1 MSQDHSRHEPHSH
14 DRHDA
19 VDELSPKEKLLKLLE
34 YWMKHNEEHAR
45 TYRQWA
51 ETAGAQSMPEVAL
64 RLKEAAE
71 ATVAVNRQF
80 AAALELVREAAG
92 EKQGGS

>member
-1 MSQDHSRHEPHSH
+1 MSHHHPHHEQPSH
-14 DRHDA
+14 DHHDSGE
-19 VDELSPKEKLLKLLE
+19 ELALREKMVKLLE
-34 YWMKHNEEHAR
+34 HWMKHNEGHAQ

-71 ATVAVNRQF
+71 ATLAVNRRF
-80 AAALELVREAAG
+80 EAALKLVCE
-92 EKQGGS
+92 GS

>member
-1 MSQDHSRHEPHSH
+1 ME
-14 DRHDA
+14 
-19 VDELSPKEKLLKLLE
+19 
-34 YWMKHNEEHAR
+34 HNEGHAQ

-71 ATVAVNRQF
+71 ATLAVNRRF
-80 AAALELVREAAG
+80 EAALKLVCE
-92 EKQGGS
+92 GS

>member
-1 MSQDHSRHEPHSH
+1 MSHHNSQHERASH
-14 DRHDA
+14 DHHGTGE
-19 VDELSPKEKLLKLLE
+19 ELAPRAKLVKLLKH
-34 YWMKHNEEHAR
+34 WMRHNEEHAR

-71 ATVAVNRQF
+71 STVAINRQF
-80 AAALELVREAAG
+80 EAALKCVRWTR
-92 EKQGGS
+92 

>member
-1 MSQDHSRHEPHSH
+1 MSHNHSHHLPHSQDHHGTGE
-14 DRHDA
+14 
-19 VDELSPKEKLLKLLE
+19 ELAPRAKLVKLLE
-34 YWMKHNEEHAR
+34 HWMRHNEEHAR

-71 ATVAVNRQF
+71 STVAINRQF
-80 AAALELVREAAG
+80 EAALKLVREA
-92 EKQGGS
+92 S

>member
-1 MSQDHSRHEPHSH
+1 M
-14 DRHDA
+14 
-19 VDELSPKEKLLKLLE
+19 VKLLE
-34 YWMKHNEEHAR
+34 HWMKHNEGHAQ

-71 ATVAVNRQF
+71 ATLAVNRRF
-80 AAALELVREAAG
+80 EAALKLVCE
-92 EKQGGS
+92 GS

>member
-1 MSQDHSRHEPHSH
+1 MSHHNSRHEPHSH

-19 VDELSPKEKLLKLLE
+19 GDELSPKEKLLKLLE
-34 YWMKHNEEHAR
+34 HWMKHNEGHAQ

-64 RLKEAAE
+64 RLQEAAE
-71 ATVAVNRQF
+71 VTVAVNRQF
-80 AAALELVREAAG
+80 EAALKCLRKTEG
-92 EKQGGS
+92 EK

>member
-1 MSQDHSRHEPHSH
+1 MR
-14 DRHDA
+14 
-19 VDELSPKEKLLKLLE
+19 
-34 YWMKHNEEHAR
+34 HNEEHVR

-71 ATVAVNRQF
+71 STVAINRQF
-80 AAALELVREAAG
+80 EAALKLVREA
-92 EKQGGS
+92 S